1 MGVYD
6 GLPRETLL
14 AQLQAMQM
22 ALLQLTAGEQIAS
35 VSYSQGEGARSVT
48 YRATDLSALRAE
60 ILSLQAAL
68 GIGAVGARLGL
79 GTGDE

>member
-68 GIGAVGARLGL
+68 DIGGGRRQIGFRYRR
-79 GTGDE
+79 